1 VALTPGVGRIG
12 TMVARKAFALGFKIA
27 ACDVA
32 DVPDGTERRALADLL
47 ASSDVVSLRPPLA
60 AQTRHFIGGAEL
72 DLTRPV
78 RPGQHGMRSTVDE
91 ERAGPPRCAQAGPG
105 RRRADV
111 GGTDPCGHQGRGTH
125 TGVT

>member
-1 VALTPGVGRIG
+1 
-12 TMVARKAFALGFKIA
+12 MVARKAFALGFKIA

-72 DLTRPV
+72 DLTRSV

-91 ERAGPPRCAQAGPG
+91 ERAGRRAAHRQDRAEGAQTLAGPTPAAT
-105 RRRADV
+105 RAV
-111 GGTDPCGHQGRGTH
+111 VRTQE
-125 TGVT
+125 